1 MRSSL
6 PPTSF
11 NSPRL
16 IRLLAS
22 LAGEDVAASKQ
33 SSPSFAERLGHWLDL
48 NDAIALSG
56 ALAASAPSAG
66 SAADARARAAAT
78 ETAAG
83 TVAGSLAGSLV
94 DSLRED
100 LARVRAALA
109 DSILSD
115 GVFRS
120 GKARIKLPVPAV
132 PAAAGGSAGAAR
144 ESNGSNAANPA
155 NAAAETPDFE
165 PYRRYYA
172 AHQRDM
178 ESSIGLLRTR
188 LRRALADAASGS
200 SGSPALARL
209 AVLDEVMERAL
220 GERERSLLAS
230 VPQLLAKRFARL
242 RQAHRQALADQ
253 PLANDPPADDP
264 AQWMQPGGWL
274 ATFCREQQAVLLA
287 ELEVRLQPAA
297 GLVDAFDNEP
307 NAPGMRPR
315 RQAGAGRGR
324 ASSVER

>member
-16 IRLLAS
+16 IRLLAE
-22 LAGEDVAASKQ
+22 LAANPAGEDAADSKQ
-33 SSPSFAERLGHWLDL
+33 SKQSFAERLGHWLDL

-56 ALAASAPSAG
+56 ALAASAGGAG

-78 ETAAG
+78 ETVAE
-83 TVAGSLAGSLV
+83 TVA
-94 DSLRED
+94 DSLRAD
-100 LARVRAALA
+100 FARVRAALT

-120 GKARIKLPVPAV
+120 GKARIKLPVPVV
-132 PAAAGGSAGAAR
+132 PAAAESAGVAR
-144 ESNGSNAANPA
+144 ESNASNAANA
-155 NAAAETPDFE
+155 TAATADFE

-172 AHQRDM
+172 AHQREM

-188 LRRALADAASGS
+188 LRKALADAS

-297 GLVDAFDNEP
+297 GLVDAFDKEA
-307 NAPGMRPR
+307 NAPGMPPR
-315 RQAGAGRGR
+315 RQAGADRVS
-324 ASSVER
+324 ASLLER